1 MFGFP
6 ALRGRVA
13 ILCSIAAICLLSASP
28 RADEQSVTWTNL
40 VNASVS
46 AENTLTKTGGQNQ
59 VDDAGATSGEELT
72 AGEGY
77 VEFTVGAANMEALV
91 GLNHG
96 SQGTWHHEI
105 DFAFR
110 FMPSGSADVMENGVY
125 LNGGDTP
132 YTVGDRFRIAVVD
145 GRVRFSRNGIF
156 LTESTNPVTYPLV
169 LDVSMFSLGA
179 AVADAVLGV
188 TPPPP
193 PGGGFFETSGFQTP
207 RPRYTPDQINA
218 FLPPGGV
225 AGAFQF
231 PAPYNTAAVRLTDA
245 SLCAEGQDCLWY
257 AGYSYWRNI
266 NNHVGSADMYIFLGT
281 DPARGGAG
289 PTLIRYNKALDAV
302 QDVQPMFDEAS
313 PYRYS
318 TGEGWYFSAQFPTRL
333 YTTRVGSSQL
343 RRYDILFRQFETA
356 PVFDLS
362 ACARPR
368 ICPRGAVSITQAHS
382 SDDDLVH
389 SATVQNA
396 NWQRIGCVVYQT
408 AARRFLYFAPPRH
421 YALDE
426 CHVDKSGRW
435 LLLLETRA
443 DGARHNRVVNLAN
456 GKIRTIEDVEGA
468 LGHLDMG
475 HGYAIGAD
483 TFSALPN
490 ATIRLDFPV
499 ATTTRPIGPMV
510 HFNNRWDVAAAN
522 HIAHGNARPLMTGE
536 RRYACG
542 SNASRVGDVADE
554 VVCFFA
560 DGATNADGALDVLV
574 VAQVL
579 TDLDAAGGND
589 VDGDDYEQTPKGN
602 LDVTGRYFL
611 WTTNLGG
618 GRLDAVLVKIPA
630 ERLTGR

>member
-1 MFGFP
+1 M
-6 ALRGRVA
+6 
-13 ILCSIAAICLLSASP
+13 
-28 RADEQSVTWTNL
+28 
-40 VNASVS
+40 
-46 AENTLTKTGGQNQ
+46 
-59 VDDAGATSGEELT
+59 
-72 AGEGY
+72 
-77 VEFTVGAANMEALV
+77 
-91 GLNHG
+91 
-96 SQGTWHHEI
+96 
-105 DFAFR
+105 
-110 FMPSGSADVMENGVY
+110 
-125 LNGGDTP
+125 
-132 YTVGDRFRIAVVD
+132 
-145 GRVRFSRNGIF
+145 
-156 LTESTNPVTYPLV
+156 
-169 LDVSMFSLGA
+169 
-179 AVADAVLGV
+179 
-188 TPPPP
+188 
-193 PGGGFFETSGFQTP
+193 
-207 RPRYTPDQINA
+207 
-218 FLPPGGV
+218 
-225 AGAFQF
+225 
-231 PAPYNTAAVRLTDA
+231 
-245 SLCAEGQDCLWY
+245 
-257 AGYSYWRNI
+257 
-266 NNHVGSADMYIFLGT
+266 
-281 DPARGGAG
+281 
-289 PTLIRYNKALDAV
+289 LIRYNKVLDAV
-302 QDVQPMFDEAS
+302 QDVQPMFDETS
-313 PYRYS
+313 PYRHS

-343 RRYDILFRQFETA
+343 RRYDVLFRQFETS

-368 ICPRGAVSITQAHS
+368 VCPRGAVSITQAHS

-389 SATVQNA
+389 SATVQDA

-408 AARRFLYFAPPRH
+408 AAQRFRYFAPQKR

-435 LLLLETRA
+435 LMLLETRA
-443 DGARHNRVVNLAN
+443 DGSRRNRVVNLVT
-456 GKIRTIEDVEGA
+456 GKSRTIDDVNGA

-483 TFSALPN
+483 TFSPLPN

-522 HIAHGNARPLMTGE
+522 HIAHGNARPLMNGE
-536 RRYACG
+536 RPYACG

-560 DGATNADGALDVLV
+560 DGATNVDGALDVLV
-574 VAQVL
+574 IAQVL

-630 ERLTGR
+630 ERFIGR

>member
-1 MFGFP
+1 MFQFP

-13 ILCSIAAICLLSASP
+13 ILCGIAALCLLTASP
-28 RADEQSVTWTNL
+28 QADEQAVTWANV

-46 AENTLTKTGGQNQ
+46 PENVLQKTGGQNS
-59 VDDAGATSGEELT
+59 VGDAGATSAEEIT
-72 AGEGY
+72 AGDGY
-77 VEFTVGAANMEALV
+77 VEFTVGAGNMEWFA

-96 SQGTWHHEI
+96 SQDTSWAEI
-105 DFAFR
+105 DFSFR
-110 FMPSGSADVMENGVY
+110 FTPAGWADVIENGVY
-125 LNGGDTP
+125 QSGGDTP
-132 YTVGDRFRIAVVD
+132 YVAGDRFRIAVVN
-145 GRVRFSRNGIF
+145 GRVRYSHNGLF
-156 LTESTNPVTYPLV
+156 LTESPAGVEYPLA
-169 LDVSMFSLGA
+169 LDVSLLSVGA
-179 AVADAVLGV
+179 TVRDAVLGV
-188 TPPPP
+188 IPPPP
-193 PGGGFFETSGFQTP
+193 PGGGFFETAGYQTP
-207 RPRYTPDQINA
+207 RPRLTQEQIDA
-218 FLPPGGV
+218 FLPPGGA

-245 SLCAEGQDCLWY
+245 SLCVEGQDCLWY
-257 AGYSYWRNI
+257 VGYSYWRNM

-281 DPARGGAG
+281 NPELGGAG
-289 PTLIRYNKALDAV
+289 PVLIRYNKALDAV

-333 YTTRVGSSQL
+333 YTTRVGSPQL
-343 RRYDILFRQFETA
+343 RRYDILLRQFEAA

-362 ACARPR
+362 VCARPR
-368 ICPRGAVSITQAHS
+368 VCPRDAASITQAHS

-408 AARRFLYFAPPRH
+408 AAGRFLYFAPPKH

-435 LLLLETRA
+435 LMLIETRA
-443 DGARHNRVVNLAN
+443 DGSRRNRVVNLLN
-456 GKIRTIEDVEGA
+456 GKIRTIDDVDGS

-483 TFSALPN
+483 TFNPQPN

-499 ATTTRPIGPMV
+499 ATTTRPIGPLV
-510 HFNNRWDVAAAN
+510 HFNNRWDLAAAN
-522 HIAHGNARPLMTGE
+522 HIAHGNARPPMNGE
-536 RRYACG
+536 RPYACG
-542 SNASRVGDVADE
+542 SNASRVTDVADE

-574 VAQVL
+574 IAQVL
-579 TDLDAAGGND
+579 TDLDASGGND
-589 VDGDDYEQTPKGN
+589 VDVDDYEQTPKGN

-630 ERLTGR
+630 ERFAGR